1 MPAGPGNG
9 IPSSVM
15 TGPRGLVKINGQTV
29 GVFSQ
34 ISYGVSYDNTP
45 VYVLGRFSPT
55 EIVISGQDPI
65 SVSATGWRTVQTPNN
80 AASTYNGPYGP
91 ESAIDMFKLQNLLE
105 VDSATLALID
115 RETGNTL
122 ATVVGIKVV
131 SYSTNLTSRGLQEL
145 TVNLIG
151 TRMWDESSPNGDDED
166 PGAVPAVSENYT

>member
-15 TGPRGLVKINGQTV
+15 TGPRGLVKINGQTI

-80 AASTYNGPYGP
+80 PASTYNGPYGP
-91 ESAIDMFKLQNLLE
+91 EGSIDMFKLQNLLQ
-105 VDSATLALID
+105 VDDATLTLID
-115 RETGNTL
+115 RETGNAL
-122 ATVVGIKVV
+122 ATVIGMKVV

-145 TVNLIG
+145 TVNMIG
-151 TRMWDESSPNGDDED
+151 VILFDESSVSGDDED
-166 PGAVPAVSENYT
+166 PGAIPAVSRNYT